1 MFRPPP
7 PTPTDRSPSLLP
19 SLGRFLAPYRWLCNL
34 ISSGAFILDRVTL
47 SVLSRSFAG
56 RFIITG
62 IKSWEREGWRRNRLP
77 IGLSF
82 PLFFTCKINFD
93 RSIGEILKGY
103 CNKFV
108 PDRLKSIAFSNH
120 GFVIKRVNCF
130 KEETFFSFSFAWI
143 FIFQARFRNL
153 SSIRYHYLHN

>member
-1 MFRPPP
+1 MTLQTKPRGGKIVSSSASNTHRPFPLASSLAGTISGP
-7 PTPTDRSPSLLP
+7 VSMAVQSYFQRCIHLGSRHFKRS
-19 SLGRFLAPYRWLCNL
+19 
-34 ISSGAFILDRVTL
+34 
-47 SVLSRSFAG
+47 LSRSFAG

-82 PLFFTCKINFD
+82 PLFSTCKINFD

-143 FIFQARFRNL
+143 FIFQA
-153 SSIRYHYLHN
+153 